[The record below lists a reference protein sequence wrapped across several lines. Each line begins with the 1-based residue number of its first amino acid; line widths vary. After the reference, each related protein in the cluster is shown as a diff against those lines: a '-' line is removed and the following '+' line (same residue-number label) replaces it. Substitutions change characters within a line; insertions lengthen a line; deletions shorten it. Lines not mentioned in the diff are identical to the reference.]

1 MKRFIRCLVFSGSVL
16 LTIASASQG
25 GEVGRVI
32 GRIIPPSPGVTGPIH
47 VVSLVNDHVRMDGE
61 VEKDGSFLIAFV
73 PPGRYLVVVER
84 GFLVLSELE
93 VVPDLTTS
101 LAIPFN
107 DYYNSALIGSPAYF
121 VELIPVT
128 NKRPLQLGEVVYPK
142 ITLRSPPF
150 VYPDKTFSGYVIL
163 GEEELRSR
171 KKPLELDTKKFG
183 KMNGY
188 GYTP

>member
-1 MKRFIRCLVFSGSVL
+1 MKRFIRCLVFSCSAL

-47 VVSLVNDHVRMDGE
+47 VVSLVNDQVRMDGE
-61 VEKDGSFLIAFV
+61 VEEDGTFSIAFV

-84 GFLVLSELE
+84 GLLVLSGLE

-101 LAIPFN
+101 LNIPFN
-107 DYYNSALIGSPAYF
+107 DYYNNALIGSSAYS
-121 VELIPVT
+121 VEWIPV
-128 NKRPLQLGEVVYPK
+128 NKKRFLQVGEVVYPK
-142 ITLRSPPF
+142 INLRSPPL

-163 GEEELRSR
+163 GDEESRSR
-171 KKPLELDTKKFG
+171 KRPLELDTKKFG
-183 KMNGY
+183 KMTGY
-188 GYTP
+188 GYSP

>member
-107 DYYNSALIGSPAYF
+107 DYYNSIY
-121 VELIPVT
+121 
-128 NKRPLQLGEVVYPK
+128 Y
-142 ITLRSPPF
+142 
-150 VYPDKTFSGYVIL
+150 
-163 GEEELRSR
+163 
-171 KKPLELDTKKFG
+171 TKMINTKFG
-183 KMNGY
+183 HKVMDDIKNMTSIKLERNG
-188 GYTP
+188 